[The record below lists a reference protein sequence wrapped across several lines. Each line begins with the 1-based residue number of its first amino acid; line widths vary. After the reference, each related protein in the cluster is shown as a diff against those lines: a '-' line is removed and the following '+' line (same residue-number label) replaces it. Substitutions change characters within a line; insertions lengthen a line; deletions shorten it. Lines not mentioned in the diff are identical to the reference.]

1 MSSSR
6 KTTRSGSLKSVASS
20 LVSADSPTPVEA
32 PPAKNVHTAVGKN
45 DKTLRKTKTVPNP
58 INLAPVAGSPVGTQ
72 MASSSNNNNTGGNN
86 DVVAFINQQMEELR
100 NMLVSSHQQMVSRLE
115 EMQRQNDGRF
125 AKIEAEFENF
135 VPAIDKRFGEVE
147 QRIVFIWYK
156 LKKRIMPKRMLRLLQ
171 LE

>member
-20 LVSADSPTPVEA
+20 LASADSPTPVEA
-32 PPAKNVHTAVGKN
+32 PPTKNAHTAVGKN
-45 DKTLRKTKTVPNP
+45 EKTLRKMKSGPNP
-58 INLAPVAGSPVGTQ
+58 INVAPVAGSPVGTQ
-72 MASSSNNNNTGGNN
+72 VAPPNNNNTGGSN

-100 NMLVSSHQQMVSRLE
+100 NMLVNSHQQMVTRLE

-147 QRIVFIWYK
+147 QRIVVKIVS
-156 LKKRIMPKRMLRLLQ
+156 
-171 LE
+171 